1 MWWLARA
8 CCCDSNIPASST
20 VSEYYNASNNRRI
33 CDEADGLAPRAQYL
47 DERSATKIAHR
58 KDSSSLYCSVTPS
71 NKLSFQDIY
80 ALESLIAGGTLNS
93 DRSTWIANRIK
104 PLSTA
109 DNIVAVKIFENVNE
123 GTAANIL
130 SEVALLKSLQHPSI
144 ARYIDFFSDVAKP
157 STKQL
162 VMEFV
167 EGGRLYDSIVLHGHY
182 DEVTARKT
190 VANLVDVLCFLSRER
205 VVFRDLKPENIL
217 LVRKD
222 DMANIKLCG
231 FGYATKLAPG
241 QHTTEGKWY
250 TAGYSAPEI
259 LRSQP
264 YAMEVDVFSF
274 GVVAY
279 ILLTGCIPWSE
290 ETWEDDNA
298 LNSAVLAGDAKFY
311 EDDWKPLSYNAR
323 HFVELALSN
332 DRSNRPSIDELKIHP
347 WLQENIQWL
356 GNPWVSRTAWMVK
369 KNAMRLIERPKY
381 KSCKIS
387 REECNERKPLMSP
400 A

>member
-130 SEVALLKSLQHPSI
+130 S
-144 ARYIDFFSDVAKP
+144 
-157 STKQL
+157 
-162 VMEFV
+162 
-167 EGGRLYDSIVLHGHY
+167 
-182 DEVTARKT
+182 
-190 VANLVDVLCFLSRER
+190 
-205 VVFRDLKPENIL
+205 
-217 LVRKD
+217 
-222 DMANIKLCG
+222 
-231 FGYATKLAPG
+231 
-241 QHTTEGKWY
+241 
-250 TAGYSAPEI
+250 
-259 LRSQP
+259 
-264 YAMEVDVFSF
+264 
-274 GVVAY
+274 
-279 ILLTGCIPWSE
+279 
-290 ETWEDDNA
+290 
-298 LNSAVLAGDAKFY
+298 
-311 EDDWKPLSYNAR
+311 
-323 HFVELALSN
+323 
-332 DRSNRPSIDELKIHP
+332 
-347 WLQENIQWL
+347 
-356 GNPWVSRTAWMVK
+356 
-369 KNAMRLIERPKY
+369 
-381 KSCKIS
+381 
-387 REECNERKPLMSP
+387 
-400 A
+400 